1 MLIGALAERT
11 DTVPVAVTL
20 VGKLSG
26 ADLGTVIVWVNL
38 PSELAFADPTIS
50 TCSRISTR
58 SDGLKQVPYTVTFWP
73 RRASP
78 VESVIAAAGPLH
90 EGAWSSPPP
99 SSGGESVK
107 IFGKILILPSSL
119 SATSVPGSARHSP
132 RTPITTPTVVP
143 VLPDTSASIPARK
156 TPAQSE
162 RQQRHTGLR
171 SPGVRRDHRPGGR
184 TGSAAVD
191 RGPRPGTRPRRGAD
205 RRPCQRGQ
213 PGGSAT
219 ASGPLP
225 TAPRWPGVAGAG
237 MLRPDRRPRR
247 RRARLVGR

>member
-119 SATSVPGSARHSP
+119 SATRVPGSARHSP
-132 RTPITTPTVVP
+132 RTPITMPTVVP

-156 TPAQSE
+156 MPAQSE
-162 RQQRHTGLR
+162 RQQR
-171 SPGVRRDHRPGGR
+171 R
-184 TGSAAVD
+184 TGSVAVD

>member
-119 SATSVPGSARHSP
+119 SATRVPGSARHSP
-132 RTPITTPTVVP
+132 RTPITMPTVVP

-156 TPAQSE
+156 MPAQSE

-171 SPGVRRDHRPGGR
+171 SPDVRRDHRPGGR
-184 TGSAAVD
+184 TGSVAVD
-191 RGPRPGTRPRRGAD
+191 RGRAGRPAALRCSGSVMVCCLAQHRACSPTSTWPPGQVCGPRASAPASSD
-205 RRPCQRGQ
+205 R
-213 PGGSAT
+213 
-219 ASGPLP
+219 L
-225 TAPRWPGVAGAG
+225 
-237 MLRPDRRPRR
+237 LI
-247 RRARLVGR
+247 